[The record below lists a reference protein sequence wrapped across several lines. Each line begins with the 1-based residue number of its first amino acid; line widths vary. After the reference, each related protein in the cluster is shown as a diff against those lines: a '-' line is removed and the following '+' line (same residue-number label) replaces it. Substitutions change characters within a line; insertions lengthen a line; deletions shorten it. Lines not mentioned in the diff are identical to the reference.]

1 MIKQLYNKYFQKS
14 KIFLYPLLELPKV
27 DKDEFFV
34 ETFLKYENVK
44 LEDCKIICQFNVK
57 NLNFFLNYRKEKIL
71 KSPYFIFEKQLNDK
85 TYIFVFDL
93 SAFKIDYHCFLLG
106 HYSKFTQKSK
116 NLIKKYFGANSQQYT
131 YIDTFL
137 YPVEYF
143 DKYSELLDVNKE
155 SLFYVGELCDKY
167 NLEKEWLN
175 NQNT

>member
-71 KSPYFIFEKQLNDK
+71 KSPYFIFEKQLNDN

-93 SAFKIDYHCFLLG
+93 SAFKTSTFFLYALNN
-106 HYSKFTQKSK
+106 F
-116 NLIKKYFGANSQQYT
+116 
-131 YIDTFL
+131 DTFFNS
-137 YPVEYF
+137 VSIYF
-143 DKYSELLDVNKE
+143 M
-155 SLFYVGELCDKY
+155 
-167 NLEKEWLN
+167 
-175 NQNT
+175 T